1 MTVNERIKYLR
12 TELLKNK
19 QGKKMTLEEFGD
31 RLSVGKTAISKI
43 ETGENNVS
51 DRMIKQISIEFNV
64 SEVWL
69 RDGEGEPFLTMDR
82 DDEIMAAVG
91 KILAD
96 EPESFRRRW
105 ISVMCRLSPNEWAVL
120 EKICKETFGNNSGN
134 EKD

>member
-1 MTVNERIKYLR
+1 MTQGERVKELRKTYLK
-12 TELLKNK
+12 L
-19 QGKKMTLEEFGD
+19 TLEEFGE
-31 RLSVGKTAISKI
+31 RVGVAKTTISRI
-43 ETGENNVS
+43 ENDVNAVT
-51 DRMIKQISIEFNV
+51 DQMFRSICREFNV
-64 SEVWL
+64 SESWL

-120 EKICKETFGNNSGN
+120 EKICKEMFGNNSGN

>member
-120 EKICKETFGNNSGN
+120 EKICKEMFGNNSGN

>member
-1 MTVNERIKYLR
+1 MNAINERVRLIRESKGLNQ
-12 TELLKNK
+12 TDFGK
-19 QGKKMTLEEFGD
+19 QIGLSRDAIANIEGD
-31 RLSVGKTAISKI
+31 RVNVKDLTIS
-43 ETGENNVS
+43 
-51 DRMIKQISIEFNV
+51 MICREFNV
-64 SEVWL
+64 SESWL

-105 ISVMCRLSPNEWAVL
+105 ISVMCRLSPNEWEVL
-120 EKICKETFGNNSGN
+120 EKICKEMFGNNSGN